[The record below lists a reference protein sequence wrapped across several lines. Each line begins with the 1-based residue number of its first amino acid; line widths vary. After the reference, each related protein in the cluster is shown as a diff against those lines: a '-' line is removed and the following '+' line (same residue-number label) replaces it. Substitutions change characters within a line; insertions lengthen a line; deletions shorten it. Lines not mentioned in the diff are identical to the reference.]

1 MYRFL
6 IKILNKITRSGS
18 EPSPTDIQ
26 VETYISVE
34 EGFTYRHVGFILYIS
49 RWRLPEGFT
58 YRYVGFILY
67 ISRWRLPCYLGRT
80 SGNTAF
86 TKHRF
91 GGPGAKF
98 KLMKTLDL
106 GQITNGIRRPLAAG
120 KGFASM
126 KTLGPTRKIS
136 FSDREFFGPD
146 KHMKTMDLGGPR
158 GQISI

>member
-34 EGFTYRHVGFILYIS
+34 EGFTYR
-49 RWRLPEGFT
+49 
-58 YRYVGFILY
+58 YVGFILY
-67 ISRWRLPCYLGRT
+67 INRWRLPCYLGRT

-126 KTLGPTRKIS
+126 KTLVPTRKIS

-146 KHMKTMDLGGPR
+146 KHMKTMDLGGPSAQF
-158 GQISI
+158 GI